1 MYFCDRLHAY
11 ICFLTLLLCVCVL
24 QEDVDGD
31 SIATFNKRQMLPSAK
46 ELGVRTLPSHGYYT
60 LVAVGLMSCSEFCE
74 AHFNNTLPPFS
85 PPPPSLCH
93 SLPLS
98 APSLSHSFSLTLLPL
113 SLTPSLSL
121 SPPPSLSLP
130 HSLPLSPPSLSHSLS
145 LTLSLSLLP
154 LSHSLPLSPPSL
166 SPLVYSTS
174 PTCIL

>member
-74 AHFNNTLPPFS
+74 AHFNN
-85 PPPPSLCH
+85 
-93 SLPLS
+93 
-98 APSLSHSFSLTLLPL
+98 
-113 SLTPSLSL
+113 
-121 SPPPSLSLP
+121 
-130 HSLPLSPPSLSHSLS
+130 SLPLSPPLLPLSVPSLSHSLS
-145 LTLSLSLLP
+145 LTLSPSLLP
-154 LSHSLPLSPPSL
+154 LSLSLSLTPSLSPSLSSL

>member
-74 AHFNNTLPPFS
+74 AHFNNSLPLSP
-85 PPPPSLCH
+85 PPPPSLC
-93 SLPLS
+93 
-98 APSLSHSFSLTLLPL
+98 
-113 SLTPSLSL
+113 SLSL
-121 SPPPSLSLP
+121 SLLLS
-130 HSLPLSPPSLSHSLS
+130 HSPASLSHSLS
-145 LTLSLSLLP
+145 HSLPLPLSHSLSSLSLSLSLTHSVTLSLSLL
-154 LSHSLPLSPPSL
+154 LSL
-166 SPLVYSTS
+166 SPSLFHV
-174 PTCIL
+174 PHLHPLDH